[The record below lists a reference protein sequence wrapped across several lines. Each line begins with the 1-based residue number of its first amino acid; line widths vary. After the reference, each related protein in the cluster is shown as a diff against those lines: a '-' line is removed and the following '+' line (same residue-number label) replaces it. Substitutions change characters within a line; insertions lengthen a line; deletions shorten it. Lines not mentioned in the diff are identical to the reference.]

1 MFTGI
6 VQDTGKV
13 ISRTIKGDSIR
24 FCVEPVSKNYLK
36 DISAGDSIS
45 INGACMTVVNKSQNK
60 FEFTTIKES
69 LSKTNLS
76 SLKLKDLVNLEKAM
90 TLNSRLDGHIVQGHV
105 DTTGKIKKIVT
116 LKDSWEYFIEF
127 PVKFSCYVIYVG
139 SISVNGVS
147 LTVAQIVSD
156 NSKKTLIKV
165 AIIPHTFEVTNFKDL
180 KVNDTVNIEFDMLG
194 KYVNRIFE
202 KKKKKNK

>member
-13 ISRTIKGDSIR
+13 TGKSIRGDSLR
-24 FCVEPVSKNYLK
+24 FIVEPSERSFLK
-36 DISAGDSIS
+36 DIQKGESIS
-45 INGACMTVVNKSQNK
+45 INGACMTVVEKSMNK
-60 FEFTTIKES
+60 FEFTTVKES

-76 SLKLKDLVNLEKAM
+76 TLKLKDLVNLEKAM

-105 DTTGKIKKIVT
+105 DTTGIIKKINT

-127 PVKFSCYVIYVG
+127 SGEFGQNVIYVG

-147 LTVAQIVSD
+147 LTVAQIVKE
-156 NSKKTLIKV
+156 SKKSVLIKV
-165 AIIPHTFEVTNFKDL
+165 AIIPHTFDVTNFRLL
-180 KVNDTVNIEFDMLG
+180 KVNDEVNIEFDMLG
-194 KYVNRIFE
+194 KYVKRLIDR
-202 KKKKKNK
+202 KA